1 MSLLYAIN
9 AQRRRMQDPD
19 AAAYINAVQAADGQS
34 LEYGVCI
41 AIHNFVK
48 GCKLDGV
55 WDSIKSSC
63 ILAGARTLNGALV
76 PLKGTAPTNFNFV
89 SSDYNR
95 DFGLKGNG
103 TSKYLN
109 TNRNVNTDPQ
119 NSFHQSI
126 MTSSIQT
133 INASPIGAGATN
145 AGSSQ
150 VNYNPANRT
159 LDFRNRNSSPALPQR
174 ITDFPIGFIG
184 HSRSSSSSYVT
195 RAESTNS
202 TITQNSQTPYNGL
215 NLVFARDFGTPGL
228 YSNVGLKFYSIG
240 EALDLQKLDNRVS
253 ILINQIT
260 LAIRELLDVDALN
273 YIRNVESADG
283 QTLEVNTYQTINS
296 FVTGCKS
303 DGIWDSI
310 KSSCILAGAR
320 TLNGALVP
328 LKGTAPTSFNFVS
341 GDYNRKT
348 GLRGNGT
355 SKYLNTNRAN
365 NTDPQDNKHLAV
377 WKTVNPTIS
386 AAVLGNNTSSSGASW
401 LFDSTST
408 NFDTIRVNQD
418 ASIIALQFQASGFIG
433 ASRDNATD
441 IQTRFSSTTNT
452 YATPSQVPSSQN
464 LDVFRGVGVYSSAR
478 LSFFSIGESLDLEKL
493 DNRISLLMSG
503 FNSSIP

>member
-1 MSLLYAIN
+1 
-9 AQRRRMQDPD
+9 MQDPD

-48 GCKLDGV
+48 SCKSDGI
-55 WDSIKSSC
+55 WDAIKSSC

-89 SSDYNR
+89 SSDYSR

-119 NSFHQSI
+119 NNFHQSI

-133 INASPIGAGATN
+133 INASPIGAGGTDT
-145 AGSSQ
+145 GSSQ
-150 VNYNPANRT
+150 INYNPTNRT
-159 LDFRNRNSSPALPQR
+159 LDFRNRNSLPASPQR
-174 ITDFPIGFIG
+174 ITNFPIGFIG
-184 HSRSSSSSYVT
+184 HSRNSSSSYVT

-215 NLVFARDFGTPGL
+215 NLVFARNFGTVGL

-240 EALDLQKLDNRVS
+240 EALDLEKLDNRVS

-260 LAIRELLDVDALN
+260 LAIRGLLDVDALN
-273 YIRNVESADG
+273 YIRNVEFADG
-283 QTLEVNTYQTINS
+283 QPLEINTYQTINS

-303 DGIWDSI
+303 DGIWDAI

-328 LKGTAPTSFNFVS
+328 LKGVAPTNFNFVS

-348 GLRGNGT
+348 GLVGNGST
-355 SKYLNTNRAN
+355 KYLNSNRN
-365 NTDPQDNKHLAV
+365 NNADPQDSRHVSIYAS
-377 WKTVNPTIS
+377 TIS
-386 AAVLGNNTSSSGASW
+386 TGSFPAYFGGDAVSGGTQLIDLTATTRMSYRLNSASAALVGL
-401 LFDSTST
+401 
-408 NFDTIRVNQD
+408 VP
-418 ASIIALQFQASGFIG
+418 SIGFIG
-433 ASRDNATD
+433 INRSSSSDTAIRNSGITTVSSNASASPTSFNLLFYRRTNLTGSNYNNG
-441 IQTRFSSTTNT
+441 RFAF
-452 YATPSQVPSSQN
+452 Y
-464 LDVFRGVGVYSSAR
+464 
-478 LSFFSIGESLDLEKL
+478 SIGESLDLEKL